1 MAKQEDPELRQL
13 AERALRGNRWQEA
26 LGHYGKL
33 LAKVEVFDVRRY
45 DGWLEGALT
54 AYQALGRTREAGYV
68 LLGLR
73 RYAEA
78 QRCFPPAERPL
89 EWALAAARL
98 GHHAEAARVLAESG
112 QPVLAAFELED
123 AGAFAA
129 ARLEWERVVRDE
141 RLAGQ
146 PYETALARLRLGRAL
161 LRSGDAAAGA
171 RELSAAQRLLEAVAD
186 EAETR
191 GEVEHAIHCYVLLI
205 HLGREAGSFENVA
218 EGYVNAI
225 RLLVRNDRY
234 DFALA
239 FQYYDDFLTFAVER
253 KEWYAAATLARE
265 AATFAVKRG
274 VVYERHYLTRAAE
287 LWEATAT
294 HNEAAGGPVEL
305 SENALHSAIDVAVS
319 LNDHALVSRL
329 YGALAALPVTPK
341 RRARYLEL
349 ARRGTAGLK
358 VPETRAPGFP
368 RQLRKA
374 YAYKDS
380 SRDDLVDWALEG
392 DATAVLGRIL
402 VGADRGRDGDEV
414 HEVRTLWRSALLALL
429 VASAPRFSSTDA
441 RAAAA
446 LARALGAVNC
456 YPVHRPLE
464 QLARHA
470 APEVRAAV
478 MVAVKNILLEPIVRI
493 VQRGLADPVPLVVDA
508 AIRTLREL
516 GWRGGFE
523 TFARVFREAKDDR
536 ARLAALDAMTKAE
549 SFEAGLFILDVVRQE
564 TGPLASAAA
573 ERLAAFPNDD
583 LLPVVRQAAE
593 VETGER
599 RAALERVAAK
609 LAGAGR

>member
-13 AERALRGNRWQEA
+13 AERALRGGRWQEA

-78 QRCFPPAERPL
+78 QRHFPTAERPL

-98 GHHAEAARVLAESG
+98 GHHAEAARVLSEAG

-123 AGAFAA
+123 AGAYAA

-161 LRSGDAAAGA
+161 LRSGDAPAGA

-265 AATFAVKRG
+265 IAAYAVKTG
-274 VVYERHYLTRAAE
+274 YVYERHYLARAAE
-287 LWEATAT
+287 LWEATAR
-294 HNEAAGGPVEL
+294 HNEAAGGPVDL
-305 SENALHSAIDVAVS
+305 SENALHAAIDVAVS
-319 LNDHALVSRL
+319 MNDHALVARL
-329 YGALAALPVTPK
+329 YEALAALPLGPK
-341 RRARYLEL
+341 RRARYQRL
-349 ARRGTAGLK
+349 AARGAGGLAAPQVK
-358 VPETRAPGFP
+358 APGFP
-368 RQLRKA
+368 EHLRSPNA
-374 YAYKDS
+374 YRDP
-380 SRDDLVDWALEG
+380 SRDDLVEWALENEPV
-392 DATAVLGRIL
+392 AVLARLL
-402 VGADRGRDGDEV
+402 VGADAARGEASFDE
-414 HEVRTLWRSALLALL
+414 RTVWRYALRGLL
-429 VASAPRFSSTDA
+429 VANAPGFSPDDV
-441 RAAAA
+441 RATAE
-446 LARALGAVNC
+446 LARALGHVGVFQALG
-456 YPVHRPLE
+456 PLE
-464 QLARHA
+464 RLAGHA

-478 MVAVKNILLEPIVRI
+478 MASVRNTFYRRSLLI
-493 VQRGLADPVPLVVDA
+493 VQRGLADPSSLVSEEA
-508 AIRTLREL
+508 LRSLRWL
-516 GWRGGFE
+516 GFRNGLDQLV
-523 TFARVFREAKDDR
+523 RVYREAKEERVRLAVIDAMVRAEAFGGRRGER
-536 ARLAALDAMTKAE
+536 ARLLAH
-549 SFEAGLFILDVVRQE
+549 DVEQE
-564 TGPLASAAA
+564 
-573 ERLAAFPNDD
+573 
-583 LLPVVRQAAE
+583 
-593 VETGER
+593 
-599 RAALERVAAK
+599 
-609 LAGAGR
+609 